1 MAPKFSRIVFD
12 LDGVVYRGHTP
23 IAGAA
28 EAVERIRA
36 AGMRVSFLTN
46 NATRSRLD
54 LRKRLAQF
62 GVKTEVSDIM
72 TSAYA
77 TACYLKSLKPQARE
91 VFVVGEEGLR
101 EEIRQAGLTVLPG
114 VLEGEE
120 ASATTFSRIPSEKTA
135 RKADVLVC
143 GLDRQITYAKLAS
156 ALEVLHSGAKWIA
169 CNLDPTLPMEKGVH
183 PGSGSLVA
191 SLAYAAGEM
200 KQGGKGAGKRA
211 GLAERSPSFGAR
223 LSNIIL
229 REPDYVVGKPNPY
242 MLELLLK
249 GKSETGAERAGNRS
263 SVLFA
268 GDRLDMDIGFANTAG
283 LSSMLVLTGV
293 GTKEEAKKAKGHL
306 KPRYILSSVAD
317 VPEWLGI

>member
-12 LDGVVYRGHTP
+12 LDGVIYRGHTP

-54 LRKRLAQF
+54 LKKRLSRF
-62 GVKTEVSDIM
+62 GVEADVSDIM

-77 TACYLKSLKPQARE
+77 TARYLKSLKPRARE

-101 EEIRQAGLTVLPG
+101 EEIRQAGLPLLPG
-114 VLEGEE
+114 VLDGEQ

-135 RKADVLVC
+135 RNADVLVC

-169 CNLDPTLPMEKGVH
+169 CNLDPTLPMETGAH
-183 PGSGSLVA
+183 PGSGSLIA
-191 SLAYAAGEM
+191 SLAYAAG
-200 KQGGKGAGKRA
+200 KIRHGKEEAGSPRRA
-211 GLAERSPSFGAR
+211 GAH

-229 REPDYVVGKPNPY
+229 HEPDYVVGKPNPY
-242 MLELLLK
+242 MLELLLG
-249 GKSETGAERAGNRS
+249 GKNGAGAGRAGNRP
-263 SVLFA
+263 SVLFV

-293 GTKEEAKKAKGHL
+293 STKEEAKKAKGHL